1 MWEHKGVTNPQNTLK
16 TQQYFH
22 IPLLFHYHSRSLTT
36 EHLPL
41 LARMVEVA
49 KTVLKE
55 GRGNPDDV
63 RMGFHL
69 PPFLRVSHLHMHII
83 SPASRMSWLNRN
95 IVFRKDSFAFVSPTG
110 AISYLKKW
118 IFFESE
124 NFYHDIVCLCE
135 WMESLNLRIFIM
147 CVCVNEWNLWIS
159 LVYKCAADQRTYS
172 YIHNTCL
179 AIFISGC
186 PYGSDRH

>member
-1 MWEHKGVTNPQNTLK
+1 MTKIFEYLILAMFTKFAKSPKLIKILTKVSCYYGIPLK
-16 TQQYFH
+16 NQQYFH
-22 IPLLFHYHSRSLTT
+22 IPVLFHYHSRSLTT

-55 GRGNPDDV
+55 GHGDPDDV

-110 AISYLKKW
+110 AISYLKK
-118 IFFESE
+118 
-124 NFYHDIVCLCE
+124 
-135 WMESLNLRIFIM
+135 
-147 CVCVNEWNLWIS
+147 
-159 LVYKCAADQRTYS
+159 
-172 YIHNTCL
+172 
-179 AIFISGC
+179 
-186 PYGSDRH
+186 